1 MIFVHGLPCV
11 CSLFHD
17 DDPRRFLHNLT
28 TSLAVFVRDLSSLA
42 WSFSEI
48 FRILVEL
55 SGSFGLRAFLLRLRA
70 QYSDLIKFL
79 QIEVLSVLNAGRI
92 YLSCSSLM
100 TSKSF
105 LTIPWIIE
113 KWMKA
118 RMFCDAFSMMVW
130 YI

>member
-105 LTIPWIIE
+105 LTIP
-113 KWMKA
+113 
-118 RMFCDAFSMMVW
+118 
-130 YI
+130 